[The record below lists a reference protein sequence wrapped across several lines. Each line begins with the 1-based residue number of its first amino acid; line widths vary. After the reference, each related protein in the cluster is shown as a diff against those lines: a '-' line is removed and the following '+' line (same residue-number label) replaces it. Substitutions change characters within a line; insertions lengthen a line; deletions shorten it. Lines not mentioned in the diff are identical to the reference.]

1 MKSVFR
7 GKKDKGFT
15 LMELLMVVAII
26 AILVVIAIPIFSGSK
41 ERANVAVDNS
51 NLRTA
56 YAAASTAV
64 IIEEDVEGAIY
75 DAEGGYATCEVKGM
89 KAAYDGTTKIGKAVI
104 TKWDKG
110 ATVTVTVKKDG
121 SATIIPKL

>member
-7 GKKDKGFT
+7 GKHDKGFT
-15 LMELLMVVAII
+15 LMELLMVVAIL

-41 ERANVAVDNS
+41 ERANAAVDNS
-51 NLRTA
+51 NLRAA

-75 DAEGGYATCEVKGM
+75 NADGGFATCVVKGM
-89 KAAYDGTTKIGKAVI
+89 KAAYDQKTKIGKADI
-104 TKWDKG
+104 KPWQKN
-110 ATVTVTVKKDG
+110 ATVKVTVYKDG
-121 SATIIPKL
+121 HATIEKQ